1 MSQEKNQSQGVSQ
14 NRGKRQYVIRKIPDE
29 GYMRKEKMYF
39 VSIEEGK
46 TKVAPC
52 VITWTGDIR
61 RATKFEHIA
70 DVREMLAKTQGRMNG
85 QVDVMTLKM
94 AEEEDRR

>member
-1 MSQEKNQSQGVSQ
+1 MSQ
-14 NRGKRQYVIRKIPDE
+14 GKRSYIIRKIPDE

-46 TKVAPC
+46 NAAAPR
-52 VITWTGDIR
+52 VITWTADVK
-61 RATKFEHIA
+61 RATVFEHINDA
-70 DVREMLAKTQGRMNG
+70 RLMTAKGLDKLGG
-85 QVDVMTLKM
+85 QLDIMPLKM